1 MRLRQSILVQKT
13 GSDASPSPCSAA
25 VRMTRAAQ
33 HDDDLMG
40 DALRCTAAGK
50 PHRRWQQ
57 MLNAD
62 LQELQCA
69 RHYHAEERRAAAA

>member
-1 MRLRQSILVQKT
+1 
-13 GSDASPSPCSAA
+13 
-25 VRMTRAAQ
+25 MTRAAQ